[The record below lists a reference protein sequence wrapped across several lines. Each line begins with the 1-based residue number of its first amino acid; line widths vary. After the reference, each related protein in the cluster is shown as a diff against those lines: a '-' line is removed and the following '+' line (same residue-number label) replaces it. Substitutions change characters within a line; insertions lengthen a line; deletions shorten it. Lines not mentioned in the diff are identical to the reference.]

1 VPERNKT
8 LPRRDRRSIGIY
20 VSDTYSNCFPGDDCI
35 FKLATNTNG
44 VARCPFC
51 KQEFSVDTMLTEPD
65 SSKLYNVFVYLNPD
79 CNVVLGIVR
88 K

>member
-35 FKLATNTNG
+35 F
-44 VARCPFC
+44 
-51 KQEFSVDTMLTEPD
+51 S
-65 SSKLYNVFVYLNPD
+65 
-79 CNVVLGIVR
+79 
-88 K
+88 